1 LGRCSLGAP
10 HDVVEARAQALRGV
24 RRLMRYLRLFGVQL
38 RASVQVTMQYRAE
51 FIFGVLITF
60 FYVFWNVVPMFV
72 LWAQRETI
80 AGWTL
85 EETALVTAWFTFLRA
100 ILDGTVQP
108 SLQAVIEHI
117 RKGTLD
123 FVLLKPADAQFLVS
137 TARFEV
143 FNVVDATAAVALA
156 VWALHRLHRV
166 PSGAQIATAMV
177 LTVAAA
183 ALLYALAILVISA
196 AFYVV
201 RLDNLIYLFNSVF
214 DAARWPSTV
223 FRGVWRFVFTFVVPL
238 ALMTT
243 YPALALLGRLAPAT
257 AATALA
263 GAAVFFVGAR
273 WVWKRAIGHYRS
285 ASS

>member
-1 LGRCSLGAP
+1 
-10 HDVVEARAQALRGV
+10 V
-24 RRLMRYLRLFGVQL
+24 RYVRLFMVQL

-51 FIFGVLITF
+51 FFIGAVMTLFSL
-60 FYVFWNVVPMFV
+60 FWNTVPMLV
-72 LWAQRETI
+72 IWSHRPTI
-80 AGWTL
+80 AGWTFA
-85 EETALVTAWFTFLRA
+85 EAMLVTAWFTFLRGL
-100 ILDGTVQP
+100 LDGAVQP
-108 SLQAVIEHI
+108 SLQAVVEHI

-137 TARFEV
+137 TSKFEV
-143 FNVVDATAAVALA
+143 MNIFDAVAAVGLA
-156 VWALHRLHRV
+156 AWALVQQHVV
-166 PSGAQIATAMV
+166 PSATQLGTALL

-183 ALLYALAILVISA
+183 ALLYAIAILVISA

-263 GAAVFFVGAR
+263 GAFVFFVGAR

>member
-1 LGRCSLGAP
+1 
-10 HDVVEARAQALRGV
+10 
-24 RRLMRYLRLFGVQL
+24 MRYLRLLGVQL

-51 FIFGVLITF
+51 FFVGLFIAAFNT
-60 FYVFWNVVPMFV
+60 FWNVVPMFV
-72 LWAQRETI
+72 LWAKRPTI
-80 AGWTL
+80 AGWSL
-85 EETALVTAWFTFLRA
+85 EEAALVTAWFTLLRA
-100 ILDGTVQP
+100 LLDGAVQP
-108 SLQAVIEHI
+108 SLAAVVEHI

-137 TARFEV
+137 TAKFEV
-143 FNVVDATAAVALA
+143 FTFVDAIFAIALTTWALNRLHHVPTFAQIGVAL
-156 VWALHRLHRV
+156 
-166 PSGAQIATAMV
+166 V

-214 DAARWPSTV
+214 DAARWPSSV
-223 FRGVWRFVFTFVVPL
+223 FHGVWRILFTFVVPL

-243 YPALALLGRLAPAT
+243 YPALALLGRLDSL
-257 AATALA
+257 TALRA
-263 GAAVFFVGAR
+263 FGGAILFVLAAR
-273 WVWKRAIGHYRS
+273 LVWRRAIGHYRS